1 MACELQKRGFAVG
14 RHRARSLMR
23 EAGVECQQRR
33 RRRSCSTTDS
43 QHRQPVAPNVLRRQF
58 QVEAPND
65 VWVADIT
72 ALWTFEG
79 WLYLAAIMDLYDHQ
93 LIGYALSDSMPVALP
108 LEALE
113 MAVRHRRPGP
123 GLIHHSDQGSQ
134 YASTAYQS
142 RMDELG
148 FIPSM
153 SRKGNCWDNAVME
166 RFFGSLKSE
175 WTDAR
180 VYTTREAAR
189 LDVFDLTRTL
199 QAGSMGEGGDVFVL
213 DMGEPVRIFDL
224 ARRMIR
230 LTGYEVRDE
239 ANPHGDIEITFS
251 GLRPGEKLYEELLL
265 GEAVEETDHPMICRA
280 QEAAFP
286 WSELQ
291 AKLDELDAACQA
303 FDCVAVRQIL
313 AWGVSGFGKEGP
325 IVDWLWQHQRQPAKE
340 ADNRPLLH

>member
-1 MACELQKRGFAVG
+1 MVTLCRTMQVSRSGFYQWLQRDAADDPEHAELIWHVRSLDKLLRHRAGSRRMAFELQKRGFAVG
-14 RHRARSLMR
+14 RHRVRSLMR
-23 EAGVECQQRR
+23 EAGIECQQRR
-33 RRRSCSTTDS
+33 RRRTCSTTDS

-134 YASTAYQS
+134 YASTAYQG
-142 RMDELG
+142 RMDALG
-148 FIPSM
+148 FVPSM

-189 LDVFDLTRTL
+189 LDVVEYIEMQYNSVRPHTAL
-199 QAGSMGEGGDVFVL
+199 GSLSPREW
-213 DMGEPVRIFDL
+213 
-224 ARRMIR
+224 
-230 LTGYEVRDE
+230 
-239 ANPHGDIEITFS
+239 
-251 GLRPGEKLYEELLL
+251 EK
-265 GEAVEETDHPMICRA
+265 
-280 QEAAFP
+280 AA
-286 WSELQ
+286 
-291 AKLDELDAACQA
+291 A
-303 FDCVAVRQIL
+303 
-313 AWGVSGFGKEGP
+313 
-325 IVDWLWQHQRQPAKE
+325 
-340 ADNRPLLH
+340 